1 MAETMGV
8 TAASLPAGEIKTC
21 CAALYAS
28 DWARLLLGE
37 SFHPGGVPLTL
48 RLGALLGL
56 GSGARV
62 LDVAAGRGTSALAL
76 AGRYGC
82 AVVGVDFASGN
93 AREARAAA
101 ARAGLADRA
110 HFAVADAERL
120 PFADASFDALVCECA
135 FCTFPDKRA
144 AAREFAR
151 VLRPGGRVGLSD
163 LSRAGAL
170 PPDLDDLL
178 AWVACIAEAR
188 PVEDYVALLEGAGL
202 RVGPVEPHDEALAGL
217 VRDVRAR
224 LLGAE
229 VLAKLGRLALPAA
242 FNIERAKSLA
252 RSADAAV
259 RDGRLGYALVVGVRP
274 GQGGGAGARG

>member
-1 MAETMGV
+1 M
-8 TAASLPAGEIKTC
+8 S
-21 CAALYAS
+21 
-28 DWARLLLGE
+28 ARRPPPRG
-37 SFHPGGVPLTL
+37 
-48 RLGALLGL
+48 R
-56 GSGARV
+56 GSPGARF
-62 LDVAAGRGTSALAL
+62 AA
-76 AGRYGC
+76 
-82 AVVGVDFASGN
+82 
-93 AREARAAA
+93 
-101 ARAGLADRA
+101 
-110 HFAVADAERL
+110 ADAERL
-120 PFADASFDALVCECA
+120 PFADGAFDALVCECA

-178 AWVACIAEAR
+178 AWVACIADAR

-229 VLAKLGRLALPAA
+229 VLAKLGKLALPAA
-242 FNIERAKSLA
+242 FGIERAKSLA

-259 RDGRLGYALVVGVRP
+259 RDGRVGYALMVGTKP
-274 GQGGGAGARG
+274 GQAGRGRG